1 MLPDAK
7 TRPSASGIRELTKRL
22 KVPEQVDRHTLP
34 LDLVFQHVQQQFRD
48 DVCKLHSKCRTMS
61 STNPAA
67 KRARVA
73 TAVAGSGGPH
83 SAASSNMVDE
93 VESSSSGV
101 AQSAAAKQLPSHA
114 GRVLNTGSSDVPQLP
129 ATCQEPRST
138 MVFMKILEPIWAMRS
153 LMDRSCLNAS
163 PTRRSGTT
171 SSNS

>member
-1 MLPDAK
+1 MSDH
-7 TRPSASGIRELTKRL
+7 
-22 KVPEQVDRHTLP
+22 EQHQP
-34 LDLVFQHVQQQFRD
+34 CCQE
-48 DVCKLHSKCRTMS
+48 
-61 STNPAA
+61 
-67 KRARVA
+67 ARVA

-138 MVFMKILEPIWAMRS
+138 MVFMEIHEPIWAIEVTDGQKLFECIAAQDEVAQPVQTVSLGRS
-153 LMDRSCLNAS
+153 ISFLLSL
-163 PTRRSGTT
+163 
-171 SSNS
+171 